1 MIDELGGGVVQ
12 VNPTVPVGGDDDT
25 GLSVTDPGVAVAGSF
40 PLLVGLRAGGSVPNV
55 MATAGVGAPVP
66 VSALQ
71 LSN

>member
-1 MIDELGGGVVQ
+1 MIDELGCGVVQ
-12 VNPTVPVGGDDDT
+12 VNPINPVGGDDAT

-40 PLLVGLRAGGSVPNV
+40 PLLVGLRAGGNV
-55 MATAGVGAPVP
+55 SNVKATGALVP